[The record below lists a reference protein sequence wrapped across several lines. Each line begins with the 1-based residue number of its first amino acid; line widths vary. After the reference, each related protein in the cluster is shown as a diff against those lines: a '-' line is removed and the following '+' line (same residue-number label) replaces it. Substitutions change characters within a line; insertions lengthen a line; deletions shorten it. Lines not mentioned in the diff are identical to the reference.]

1 MTGAMN
7 KTSHALFLQRVW
19 TDEAFAT
26 DLQENPKD
34 AVSAYLGDLPDDLDI
49 RVVRDTENTC
59 YVHIPAAPEGG
70 EISDADLA
78 LTQGGTTFGCLMS
91 ATVAISATV
100 TVSMSVSVEY
110 G

>member
-1 MTGAMN
+1 MTGITH
-7 KTSHALFLQRVW
+7 KTNHARFLQRVW
-19 TDEAFAT
+19 NDETFAT
-26 DLQENPKD
+26 ALQENPRD
-34 AVSAYLGDLPDDLDI
+34 ALSTYFGDLPDDLDI
-49 RVVRDTENTC
+49 RVVRDTENTR
-59 YVHIPAAPEGG
+59 YVHVPTVPEGG

-78 LTQGGTTFGCLMS
+78 LSQGGTTFGCLMS